1 VGKIGIEH
9 EVLPSGVCCVHLTGI
24 LDIPG
29 VNEISLKFTVYTA
42 TYRKP
47 VIVNLQQVTM
57 ITSTGVG
64 MLIAASNALRAHKV
78 PMVLFQPQPSVEKV
92 ILLSGLQQ
100 ILPIEHDLDAAIHR
114 LGEPLQA

>member
-1 VGKIGIEH
+1 MGKIGIEH

-29 VNEISLKFTVYTA
+29 VNEINLKFTVYTA

-47 VIVNLQQVTM
+47 VIVNMEQVTM

-64 MLIAASNALRAHKV
+64 MLIAASNALRVYKI
-78 PMVLFQPQPSVEKV
+78 PMVLFKPQPAVEKV
-92 ILLSGLQQ
+92 IRMSGLAA
-100 ILPIEHDLDAAIHR
+100 ILPIEHDLD
-114 LGEPLQA
+114 